1 MTEEAAGKRECPW
14 CKGAGFVYP
23 LLPSGQPDFTRVIP
37 CQCTEAELAE
47 ERLSR
52 LQRYSNLGPLT
63 RLTFD
68 NLSPKGRT
76 ADPANEERLSEA
88 YEGAKAF
95 AQDPQ
100 GWLVLCG
107 VSGCGKTHLAAA
119 IANHCIQN
127 GRPVFFIVVSDLL
140 DHLRSTF
147 SPASDISY
155 DELFDQVRNVPLL
168 ILDDLGT
175 QSSTPW
181 AQEKLYQIINHRY
194 NARLP
199 MVITTSTPLEKLDER
214 LLTRLTD
221 ATLSKVYLL
230 EQKEPAQEI
239 GDLGLEL
246 LSKMSFENFD
256 KRRLNLPLDKQRILE
271 DAFKLARRF
280 AHDPEGWVV
289 LLGPNGCGK
298 THLAAAIA
306 NYRRREGKPSF
317 FVVVPD
323 FLDHLRSTFS
333 PESKVT
339 YDELFE
345 KVKKAPL
352 LILDDFGEQT
362 STPWAQEKLYQ
373 VINYRYNARLP
384 TVITSCFA
392 LEEIETR
399 ISSRMADP
407 RVSVVFNIDVPD
419 YRSDLAPSERGRM
432 PQRGRR
438 SRLP

>member
-1 MTEEAAGKRECPW
+1 LTEEASAGEECPL
-14 CKGAGFVYP
+14 CKGAGFVYA
-23 LLPSGQPDFTRVIP
+23 LLPSGHPDFGRVVP
-37 CQCTEAELAE
+37 CRCTKKELE
-47 ERLSR
+47 GERLRR

-68 NLSPKGRT
+68 NLNPKGRSG
-76 ADPANEERLSEA
+76 DPANEERFSRA

-100 GWLVLCG
+100 GWLVLMG
-107 VSGCGKTHLAAA
+107 ASGCGKTHLAAA
-119 IANHCIQN
+119 VANHCIVN
-127 GRPVFFIVVSDLL
+127 GHTVLFIVVPDLL
-140 DHLRSTF
+140 DHLRATF
-147 SPASDISY
+147 SPSSDITY
-155 DELFDQVRNVPLL
+155 DELFEQVRNVPLL

-181 AQEKLYQIINHRY
+181 AREKLYQVINHRY

-199 MVITTSTPLEKLDER
+199 TVITTNNPIEELDER
-214 LLTRLTD
+214 LRTRFTD
-221 ATLSKVYLL
+221 AALSQVYLM
-230 EQKEPAQEI
+230 EQREPSPRDSI

-246 LSKMSFENFD
+246 LHNMTFENFD
-256 KRRLNLPLDKQRILE
+256 RRRVNLPQEQQMILG

-280 AHDPEGWVV
+280 AEAPEGWLV

-306 NYRRREGKPSF
+306 NKRRKEGHPVF
-317 FVVVPD
+317 LVVVPD

-333 PESKVT
+333 PDSKVT

-345 KVKKAPL
+345 RVKKAPL
-352 LILDDFGEQT
+352 LILDDFGEQ
-362 STPWAQEKLYQ
+362 SATPWAQEKLYQ

-392 LEEIETR
+392 LEDIETR

-407 RVSVVFNIDVPD
+407 RVSVVFNVDVPD
-419 YRSDLAPSERGRM
+419 YRSDLAPSAGRRLN
-432 PQRGRR
+432 RGRR
-438 SRLP
+438 PG